1 MVLSSGVPNRI
12 YALMTLKKKKSYE
25 MIFER
30 LKITFGLQPKNIMS
44 DFENGIR
51 AAAKS
56 IFP

>member
-1 MVLSSGVPNRI
+1 
-12 YALMTLKKKKSYE
+12 